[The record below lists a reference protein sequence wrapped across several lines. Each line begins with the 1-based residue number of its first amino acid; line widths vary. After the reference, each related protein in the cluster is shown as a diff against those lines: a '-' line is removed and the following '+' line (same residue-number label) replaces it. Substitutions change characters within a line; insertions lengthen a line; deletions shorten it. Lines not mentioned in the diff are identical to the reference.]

1 MHIVYKNKDV
11 EKICNDIN
19 EAKKKYPAKIA
30 SKLIKTINFIK
41 SADSLQD
48 IIQYPTFH
56 FHDLK
61 ESRKG
66 QFAIDIDGRKSSY
79 RLILKPID
87 ENLTDIYAN
96 AKSVEIIM
104 VWGVSKHYE

>member
-1 MHIVYKNKDV
+1 MHIVYKDKDI
-11 EKICNDIN
+11 KKTCNDIN
-19 EAKKKYPAKIA
+19 EAKKRYPAKIA
-30 SKLIKTINFIK
+30 RKLIKAINFIK

-48 IIQYPTFH
+48 VIQYPPFH

-61 ESRKG
+61 GKRKG
-66 QFAIDIDGRKSSY
+66 QYAIDIDGRRSSY

-104 VWGVSKHYE
+104 VWEVSKHYE